1 MHAITCTCLATSRT
15 GCSVPTSLLLCMMVT
30 SAVLSVSASRTS
42 VGDTRP
48 FFSQMTA
55 QSGRRQVMQDA
66 GYVDE

>member
-1 MHAITCTCLATSRT
+1 
-15 GCSVPTSLLLCMMVT
+15 
-30 SAVLSVSASRTS
+30 VLSVSASRTS